1 MNNQSIKALGISTKL
16 TILLITIMTILGELS
31 SKFKDFLTGLTGHH
45 WTAKGLI
52 SLIFF
57 ILIYLLFNKASSK
70 KEDIKKVITMVIW
83 YSILSALI
91 IFLFYV
97 YEFFA

>member
-16 TILLITIMTILGELS
+16 TILLITIMTILGELN

-70 KEDIKKVITMVIW
+70 KEDIKKVITVVMW
-83 YSILSALI
+83 YSIAGALI